1 MKNVE
6 FHFALEG
13 VAGKGKVFLLDCIKE
28 VKIFKK
34 AKIIDSAKVSWSD
47 LYRLKIKKGTK

>member
-1 MKNVE
+1 MNLIKNMKNVE

-34 AKIIDSAKVSWSD
+34 QKLLIV
-47 LYRLKIKKGTK
+47 LKFLGLICIG